1 MTPQRIP
8 DWLQTD
14 LLIIVVSVAVIVL
27 VAWVAP

>member
-14 LLIIVVSVAVIVL
+14 LLIIVISVVIIGL